1 MAFRPLREF
10 VLNFL
15 EAITSSRKLLREEN
29 FSDPNSL
36 SPCGLQVAAATQ
48 TATAF
53 GDLTNASC

>member
-29 FSDPNSL
+29 SSDPNSL
-36 SPCGLQVAAATQ
+36 SPCGLQR
-48 TATAF
+48 
-53 GDLTNASC
+53 GGSNANCNRVW